1 MHLIID
7 WRTRS
12 PNTAAPR
19 DAEDFRS
26 ATRLICLS
34 FFASFVPDRDRSCW
48 AKSQTNERDLFWGEE
63 AVKQSSK
70 SIWRARLSGS
80 KLSPLSVT
88 GLAAGGAAAS
98 LVTISCRRA
107 SSMVMVSF
115 EAPASKATHI
125 PQCS

>member
-1 MHLIID
+1 M
-7 WRTRS
+7 RS
-12 PNTAAPR
+12 SMLRFPVGDTF
-19 DAEDFRS
+19 D
-26 ATRLICLS
+26 LS
-34 FFASFVPDRDRSCW
+34 FFSALSFPDRDRSCW
-48 AKSQTNERDLFWGEE
+48 ARVKQNEGDLFWGAE

-115 EAPASKATHI
+115 EAPASKANHI